1 MGARPAGKRP
11 GRVGPPE
18 AAGVPARQRRRRVEV
33 VGRPARAVLDDQGCG
48 PGGRALQPPGVAP
61 TAAASCCLPGSAF
74 GVVPGSAFGVVARTG
89 TAARIGQAG
98 RGRSRL
104 AGPLPGLPGG
114 AVSVYTLGA
123 LVALVAHLDRLRR
136 LLGGGRRPQPAGP
149 PASHRAPREDAR
161 PGLRTGGTRVGG
173 ASAAHRRRPG
183 AGPARRWG
191 PSRVARGGRF
201 G

>member
-33 VGRPARAVLDDQGCG
+33 VGRPARAVLDDQAAGREVGPCSLPAWLRQPRPAAASQARPLASCQAQPSASWRG
-48 PGGRALQPPGVAP
+48 RHGRPDWPGGPWAEQTCGSSPRTPSRSSQRVYPRRPGGAGGAPGSAAP
-61 TAAASCCLPGSAF
+61 TAWWW
-74 GVVPGSAFGVVARTG
+74 
-89 TAARIGQAG
+89 
-98 RGRSRL
+98 
-104 AGPLPGLPGG
+104 PLPP
-114 AVSVYTLGA
+114 T
-123 LVALVAHLDRLRR
+123 
-136 LLGGGRRPQPAGP
+136 GRP

-173 ASAAHRRRPG
+173 ASAANRRRPG

-191 PSRVARGGRF
+191 PSRVARAGRF